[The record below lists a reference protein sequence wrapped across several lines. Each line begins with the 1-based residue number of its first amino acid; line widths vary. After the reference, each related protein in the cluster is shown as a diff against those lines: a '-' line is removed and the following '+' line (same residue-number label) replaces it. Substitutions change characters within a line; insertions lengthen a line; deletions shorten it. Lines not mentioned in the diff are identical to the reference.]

1 MPDTSS
7 GTQNIM
13 TKGVDSKP
21 IDSKYFE
28 KASSLDNENQ
38 QASKL
43 PISSKRIDP
52 DLITGPYTP
61 QSYMSSYFPKD
72 VDGHQ

>member
-1 MPDTSS
+1 MSSTNS
-7 GTQNIM
+7 GTQ
-13 TKGVDSKP
+13 KRVDSKP
-21 IDSKYFE
+21 IDSKYLE
-28 KASSLDNENQ
+28 KANSLDNES

-43 PISSKRIDP
+43 PINSKRIDP

-72 VDGHQ
+72 MDGQ